1 MRGQGSGLRRLTN
14 RFAIQF
20 IFTAAASC
28 RSLLLVQT
36 VYIETTIPS
45 YLAAKPSSVASIS
58 TAQQTTHLW
67 WNRERVR
74 FRLFT
79 SVFTIDEA
87 SRGDATAAKRRI
99 NFLEDIPD
107 LEIPEELPSLE
118 ADIIRVFQ
126 LPQKAYTDASHLGLA
141 ILHRMDYLLT
151 WNCTH
156 LANAVLQKELMEYC
170 QYHRLHLP
178 IVCTPDT
185 LISTSL

>member
-1 MRGQGSGLRRLTN
+1 M
-14 RFAIQF
+14 
-20 IFTAAASC
+20 
-28 RSLLLVQT
+28 QT

-45 YLAAKPSSVASIS
+45 YLAAKPSSVPSIS
-58 TAQQTTHLW
+58 SAQLTTHSW
-67 WNRERVR
+67 WKSERGR

-87 SRGDATAAKRRI
+87 SRGDAAAAKRRMG
-99 NFLEDIPD
+99 FLEDIPD
-107 LEIPEELPSLE
+107 LEIPEELPALE

-170 QYHRLHLP
+170 HYHRLHLP

-185 LISTSL
+185 LTTPSP